1 MNNYQEQDAVIASR
15 WAEVKALRTAKLI
28 EADNLVNIAQDNGI
42 DETPFRQYRQALR
55 DVPQTYSDPEKVIWP
70 TKPLLPSASA

>member
-1 MNNYQEQDAVIASR
+1 MENTPVTLDVLWSS
-15 WAEVKALRTAKLI
+15 VKQVRQYKLT
-28 EADNLVNIAQDNGI
+28 EADSLVNTAGDNGI

-55 DVPQTYSDPEKVIWP
+55 DIPQTYSDPEKVIWP

>member
-42 DETPFRQYRQALR
+42 EETPFRQYRQALR
-55 DVPQTYSDPEKVIWP
+55 DIPQTFTDPETVTWP